1 MKRTVKIVLGLALV
15 GYGLY
20 SHNYWYL
27 LGILPLI
34 SGIVNWCPMKTGCE
48 NGQCR
53 PGDPSADEVASSC
66 CSTEIPEEYLTT
78 ATVPSPAPTKDT
90 TIKILGT
97 GCKSCVALEQAVRE
111 AVQSLQGVFKIE
123 KVEDVQDIMAY
134 QVVRTPALVINEVVR
149 SSGRVLK
156 PYEVQALLRDTSIA
170 VDAPSSASQ
179 CCSK

>member
-1 MKRTVKIVLGLALV
+1 MKRTIKIVLGLALI

-48 NGQCR
+48 EGQCNSGNVS
-53 PGDPSADEVASSC
+53 GDEAASSC
-66 CSTEIPEEYLTT
+66 CSTEIPEEYLAT
-78 ATVPSPAPTKDT
+78 ATAPSPSPSGET

-97 GCKSCVALEQAVRE
+97 GCKNCIALEQAVWE
-111 AVQSLQGVFKIE
+111 AVESLPGVFTIE

-134 QVVRTPALVINEVVR
+134 KVVRTPALVINEVVR

-156 PYEVQALLRDTSIA
+156 PSEVQALLRDTSMS
-170 VDAPSSASQ
+170 VDAPSPASQ